1 MDYTHYTIEDFASDQ
16 SFIDW
21 VHQSDPRAS
30 AYWERYLDEHPEL
43 STKVE
48 QARILVLN
56 LKRAQ
61 ETHQDPVVI
70 DALWDKIQ
78 ARTESKTQIHIS
90 SDTETEKP
98 IKRSVSQI
106 RFLAAAS
113 VLLLCLC
120 VMVWFV
126 SRQDTA
132 KPRSDLYVY
141 HNSLKEE
148 YSEQV
153 NQTGKP
159 VKVLLSD
166 GSMIVLEN
174 KSRLKYKTDYTND
187 STRDVY
193 LLGNA
198 FFEVAKNPYKPFIVH
213 SNEVFTKVLGTSFH
227 VEAPEDGKNIVVS
240 VKTGKVSV
248 YTLKTESNVA
258 TTSITNSREGVTL
271 LPNQCVSY
279 QRTEQSFNKMIVDS
293 PQIVNAKITKAD
305 FRFENTP
312 IAEVFNTLETAYGIE
327 IMFNAE
333 TMKNCFLTA
342 PMGNESLFE
351 KVKIIC
357 QTIGATYEVIDAKV
371 IITSSGC

>member
-16 SFIDW
+16 SFINW
-21 VHQSDPRAS
+21 VHQSDPWAI
-30 AYWERYLDEHPEL
+30 AYWEQYLDGHPEIA
-43 STKVE
+43 TKVD

-61 ETHQDPVVI
+61 ETNQDPVII

-78 ARTESKTQIHIS
+78 ARTEAKTQIHIS
-90 SDTETEKP
+90 SDTEKP
-98 IKRSVSQI
+98 RTRSASQI

-126 SRQDTA
+126 IRQDTT

-141 HNSLKEE
+141 HNSVKGE
-148 YSEQV
+148 YQEQV

-166 GSMIVLEN
+166 GSVIVLEN

-227 VEAPEDGKNIVVS
+227 IEAPEDGKNIVVS

-248 YTLKTESNVA
+248 YTLKTDANVVP
-258 TTSITNSREGVTL
+258 TSITNSKEGVTL

-293 PQIVNAKITKAD
+293 PQVLNAKITQAD
-305 FRFENTP
+305 FTFENTP
-312 IAEVFNTLETAYGIE
+312 IAEVFKTLEAAYGIE

-357 QTIGATYEVIDAKV
+357 QTIGASYEVIDAKV